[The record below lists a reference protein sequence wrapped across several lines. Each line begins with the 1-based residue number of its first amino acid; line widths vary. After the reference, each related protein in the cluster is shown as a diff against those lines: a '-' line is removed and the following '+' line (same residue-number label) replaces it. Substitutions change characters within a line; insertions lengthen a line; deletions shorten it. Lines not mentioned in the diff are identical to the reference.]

1 MQHHNRS
8 NKKCS
13 EANMDHTHT
22 LHIDPARVR
31 RAFERAAANYDTHA
45 VLQREVAQRMDERL
59 EDIRYQPRRILDIG
73 SGTGHGAALLRLR
86 YPQATVFELDL
97 TEKMLQIAASKQR
110 QNTTW
115 MHRLF
120 NHHQPCRICADMN
133 HLPLADA
140 SMDMIWSNLALQWL
154 STPDSA
160 LQEFIRVLKP
170 GGMLMFSTLGPDTL
184 HELRNAFL
192 ASNVPSAVHPF
203 IDMHDIGDAL
213 LRAGLAE
220 PVMDMEKIVM
230 SYTNFKAVLH
240 DIKAGGSHNATES
253 HHHNLTGKRR
263 WQLVNEYYEQLRQN
277 GRLPA
282 TYEIVYGHA
291 WRGTEK
297 PHRQNE
303 PQVVNFVR

>member
-1 MQHHNRS
+1 MT
-8 NKKCS
+8 
-13 EANMDHTHT
+13 ANMDHTHP

-31 RAFERAAANYDTHA
+31 RAFERTATDYDTHA
-45 VLQREVAQRMDERL
+45 VLQREVAQHLDERL
-59 EDIRYQPRRILDIG
+59 VDIRYQPQRILDAG

-86 YPQATVFELDL
+86 YPQATVCELDL
-97 TEKMLQIAASKQR
+97 TEKMLRVSAAKQR
-110 QNTTW
+110 SNTTW

-120 NHHQPCRICADMN
+120 NPHQPWQTCADMN

-154 STPDSA
+154 SAPDTA
-160 LQEFIRVLKP
+160 LREFARVLKP

-184 HELRNAFL
+184 QELRHAFL
-192 ASNVPSAVHPF
+192 ASNLPPAVHPF

-230 SYTNFKAVLH
+230 TYTDFKAVLH
-240 DIKAGGSHNATES
+240 DIRAGGSHNATENR
-253 HHHNLTGKRR
+253 HRGLTGKRH
-263 WQLVNEYYEQLRQN
+263 WQLVNKHYEQLRQN

-297 PHRQNE
+297 PHRQSE